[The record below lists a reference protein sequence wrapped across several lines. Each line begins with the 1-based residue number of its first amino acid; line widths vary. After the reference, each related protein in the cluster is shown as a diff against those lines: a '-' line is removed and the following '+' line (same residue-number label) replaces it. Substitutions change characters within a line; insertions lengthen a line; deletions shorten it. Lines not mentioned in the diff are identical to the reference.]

1 MTESDRP
8 SLLPLGALK
17 IGKDC
22 FRLVREKFSSGSLTP
37 WGLKTWQG
45 WLLSNSFFSGA
56 PKMAP
61 TLALRTPLSA
71 LIWVLCLALLPA
83 AASAQTPSGTDL
95 GADVRAIFAAK
106 CLECHNPDS
115 ESSKARREFDG
126 AWDLALVIAAW
137 SDPIAFD
144 LAPLWEVVSEGS
156 MPPEDADVA
165 ALTEQ
170 ETQQLLHWLEF
181 GTPLPADGNR
191 FVDLQMAARLL
202 ADALP
207 ATSPVEKMTRSLQ
220 QRLRIWLGRNHA
232 AITHFPVAL
241 LLLAALMRLFHW
253 GRWRER
259 AWRAEGF
266 CLAFG
271 APFAALAAGLGWL
284 NAANS
289 GAASDLLE
297 RHRWVG
303 VGVVVTSML
312 LLLLRK
318 KYGTQRFYAWLL
330 LGLALAVA
338 IGGHQGGEMVFGESY
353 LDF

>member
-1 MTESDRP
+1 MVP
-8 SLLPLGALK
+8 
-17 IGKDC
+17 I
-22 FRLVREKFSSGSLTP
+22 
-37 WGLKTWQG
+37 
-45 WLLSNSFFSGA
+45 
-56 PKMAP
+56 
-61 TLALRTPLSA
+61 LALRAPLSA
-71 LIWVLCLALLPA
+71 LVWVLWLALLPA
-83 AASAQTPSGTDL
+83 AASAQTPSGIDL
-95 GADVRAIFAAK
+95 GADVRTIFAAK

-115 ESSKARREFDG
+115 DSSKARREFDG

-137 SDPIAFD
+137 SDPVAFD

-156 MPPEDADVA
+156 MPPEDEDVA

-170 ETQQLLHWLEF
+170 EAQLLLQWLEF

-191 FVDLQMAARLL
+191 FVDLPMAARLL

-207 ATSPVEKMTRSLQ
+207 STAPAETTTRSWQ

-241 LLLAALMRLFHW
+241 LLLAALMRVFQW
-253 GRWRER
+253 SRWRQN

-271 APFAALAAGLGWL
+271 APCAILAAGLGWL

-303 VGVVVTSML
+303 VGVAGTSML

-318 KYGTQRFYAWLL
+318 KYGARVFYAWLL
-330 LGLALAVA
+330 LGLAIAVA